1 MTVLLW
7 RELIFVSVRS
17 SVSGTALAARSP
29 LESVGD
35 LCSSWPLSLW
45 GMAGH
50 LYFFLFVFC
59 FYLSIYF
66 LPCALVG
73 IFLHDWK

>member
-50 LYFFLFVFC
+50 LYFFF
-59 FYLSIYF
+59 
-66 LPCALVG
+66 
-73 IFLHDWK
+73 IFLFLFIYLLFAMCFSWYFSS